1 MITIDWVI
9 LDNEMALTY
18 AVDQH
23 REFSSSSS
31 NVVIWIASLLVR
43 HYLADVG
50 SPVENILGLMQRVDN
65 YDTYE

>member
-1 MITIDWVI
+1 MITIDRVI

-31 NVVIWIASLLVR
+31 NVVIWIAPLLIR
-43 HYLADVG
+43 HYLTDVG
-50 SPVENILGLMQRVDN
+50 SPVENTLGLMQRVDN
-65 YDTYE
+65 HDTYE